1 MIRIRN
7 HIVDSDSFPVLTHL
21 DSQLPAT
28 LFLLAVPAIFVFPF
42 SLNSLAVHLDSI

>member
-7 HIVDSDSFPVLTHL
+7 HIVDSGSFPVLTHL